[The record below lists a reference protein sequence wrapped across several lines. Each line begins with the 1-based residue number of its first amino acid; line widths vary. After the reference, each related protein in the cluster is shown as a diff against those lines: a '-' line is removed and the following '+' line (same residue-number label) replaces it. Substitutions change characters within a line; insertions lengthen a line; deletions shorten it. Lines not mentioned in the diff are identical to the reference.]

1 MEKTSLLRLD
11 AQGSII
17 GLNVICGQIR
27 SDLMRFND
35 QVEKA
40 RENATALVQTLEVEW
55 ATKDN
60 AGETGPHMATLESEI
75 ALLHKFLEDE
85 RNKPIP
91 IPEYTNLTPNVPI
104 IMGGMGLT
112 SPYHP
117 GDPNA
122 PAY

>member
-27 SDLMRFND
+27 SGLMRFND

-40 RENATALVQTLEVEW
+40 RENATALVQALESEW
-55 ATKDN
+55 AAKDN
-60 AGETGPHMATLESEI
+60 TGETGPHMATLESEI

-91 IPEYTNLTPNVPI
+91 IPEYTNLTPNAPPI
-104 IMGGMGLT
+104 KSDERLS

>member
-1 MEKTSLLRLD
+1 MEKISLLRLD
-11 AQGSII
+11 AQGAII

-27 SDLMRFND
+27 SGLMRFNE

-40 RENATALVQTLEVEW
+40 RENATALVQALESEW

-60 AGETGPHMATLESEI
+60 AGDRGPHMDALDSEI

-91 IPEYTNLTPNVPI
+91 IPEYTNLTPNVPT
-104 IMGGMGLT
+104 IMGDMGLT
-112 SPYHP
+112 SPRHP

-122 PAY
+122 PEY